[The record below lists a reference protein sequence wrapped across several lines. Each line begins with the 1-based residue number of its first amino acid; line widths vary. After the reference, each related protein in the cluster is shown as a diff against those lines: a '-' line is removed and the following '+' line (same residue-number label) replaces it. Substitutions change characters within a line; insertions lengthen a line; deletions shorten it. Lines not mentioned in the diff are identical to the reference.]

1 MKDGFGV
8 SLTSALGLSWGK
20 QNHGEHGKAQCLIL
34 MTHIHLQGEGDVAG
48 GTTGMPTEAP
58 LRLGCECDGDPLE
71 PRKGRGSR
79 EGPQMP

>member
-34 MTHIHLQGEGDVAG
+34 MIHIYLQGEGSGGRFRGEAPQRSLLGQAVIATVAPEDLGTVRPQG
-48 GTTGMPTEAP
+48 GTPVT
-58 LRLGCECDGDPLE
+58 
-71 PRKGRGSR
+71 
-79 EGPQMP
+79 